1 MAATITVSEVKD
13 NFPTT
18 VVDTEIDML
27 IDFVNTAD
35 TCLDENSV
43 PDNTA
48 QILKLNAVR
57 HMLTLQVNAGRGTV
71 KSETA
76 PSRAARTFNS
86 WVGED
91 LRATT
96 YGSLLKQIDEFGCV
110 SGLLLNSSRFDMF
123 DIGEDRAV
131 DEFNC

>member
-1 MAATITVSEVKD
+1 MAATITVSEVKEK
-13 NFPTT
+13 FPTT
-18 VVDTEIDML
+18 VADTEIDML

-35 TCLDENSV
+35 TCLDENAV

-48 QILKLNAVR
+48 QVMKLNAVR

-76 PSRAARTFNS
+76 PSRAARAFNA

-91 LRATT
+91 IRSTS
-96 YGSLLKQIDEFGCV
+96 YGSLLKQIDQFGCV
-110 SGLLLNSSRFDMF
+110 SGLLLNSSQFDMH
-123 DIGEDRAV
+123 DIGEDRA
-131 DEFNC
+131 C